1 MSKLLVPM
9 LGLSV
14 SVILIPTYAQTQK
27 IDTQKMQAQFS
38 IPEIVIYADKNKS
51 LTSVLKIDS
60 DKMKKTPSKGNNIT
74 DYLRSSPHIRYENSD
89 QDGFQQG
96 EIKPENISIN
106 GSDAN
111 QTAYF
116 VDNVNVNNDL
126 AVEQGI
132 FDGAMQVLP
141 GISHTQ
147 AYFFDASMLSKVE
160 VQDSNISASL
170 GGFMGGSV
178 IAKTKQY
185 SGQDSFK
192 LKYRTTHSSWAKMKQ
207 DDNVSQVL
215 EKVRPEI
222 DGSASLQPK
231 YHKQN
236 FSLVAEKG
244 LTENIGAVLGISRRT
259 STINQ
264 YRLIGFASEAQLH
277 QQAHTRRSDNLL
289 FNVNWNIND
298 NNRLE
303 LNTRY
308 SNYREEKYSQTN
320 INGNVSDYHSAMG
333 ATLAWVSTFNSG
345 VLTNTLAYDHFKDSR
360 YSSANYVEIVSVSDE
375 NYEPLYDYEKGGYG
389 NSQLKQT
396 NLHYST
402 EYAFEPFNIGAA
414 RHSIS
419 LGGIYQLTHYKF
431 HRGENVYAKTGMAT
445 LGESEENIFWF
456 PMGDNG
462 STIATTYRGNA
473 KVHYQNIALYAE
485 DLITRKNL
493 EFRPG
498 IRFERDDYLKNN
510 NFSPRFVAKYS
521 PWDNT
526 GITLGLN
533 RYYGRSFSSLKL
545 TNEILKI
552 NRDTENIRDFMLSGK
567 LKTPH
572 SDELSVTFEQKY
584 HNILA
589 KIGYIH
595 RKYKNRIIL
604 KQKDVN
610 GEKIKYY
617 TNSNP
622 YNVDI
627 YTLQV
632 ENSEPFKLGS
642 THWNA
647 SLGFDWLKTKRS
659 DLDKDI
665 DPNELIYL
673 DGKLMTR
680 HTMQQKVNA
689 NTEDW
694 IARLGIDMAI
704 PNWDLTW
711 SNRIYIKAPI
721 KGYEEII
728 NIEYPD
734 GISRYRTFD
743 YGSHTQWDMS
753 LRWRPKFAGKH
764 SVYLQVDALN
774 VLNQT
779 RKIRSVSLSNNSEY
793 SLYTPGREFW
803 LEIGYEF

>member
-1 MSKLLVPM
+1 MSKQLFPILC
-9 LGLSV
+9 LGI
-14 SVILIPTYAQTQK
+14 VIVPTYAKTQETHSQK
-27 IDTQKMQAQFS
+27 TQSSFS
-38 IPEIVIYADKNKS
+38 IPEIVVYAEQNKS
-51 LTSVLKIDS
+51 LTSTQRIDS
-60 DKMKKTPSKGNNIT
+60 DTMKNTPSKEDNIT
-74 DYLRSSPHIRYENSD
+74 DYLRSNPHIRYENSD
-89 QDGFQQG
+89 QNGFQQG

-106 GSDAN
+106 GADAN

-126 AVEQGI
+126 AIDQSI

-147 AYFFDASMLSKVE
+147 AYFFDASMLSKIE
-160 VQDSNISASL
+160 IQDSNISASL

-185 SGQDSFK
+185 NGQDSFK
-192 LKYRTTHSSWAKMKQ
+192 LKYRTTHSSWGKMKQ
-207 DDNVSQVL
+207 DGNASQVL

-222 DGSASLQPK
+222 DGTASLQPK

-236 FSLVAEKG
+236 VSIVAEKG
-244 LTENIGAVLGISRRT
+244 ITENIGTVLGISRRT

-264 YRLIGFASEAQLH
+264 YRLIGFGSEAQLH

-298 NNRLE
+298 NNRVE

-320 INGNVSDYHSAMG
+320 INGNVSDYHNAIG
-333 ATLAWVSTFNSG
+333 ATLAWVRAFDSG
-345 VLTNTLAYDHFKDSR
+345 VLTNTLAYDRFKDKR
-360 YSSANYVEIVSVSDE
+360 HSSSNYVEIVSVSDE
-375 NYEPLYDYEKGGYG
+375 NYDPLYDYEKGGYG
-389 NSQLKQT
+389 NSQLAQT

-402 EYAFEPFNIGAA
+402 EYAFDPFNIGSL

-431 HRGENVYAKTGMAT
+431 HRDENVYAKTGMAV
-445 LGESEENIFWF
+445 LGEPLENIFWL

-462 STIATTYRGNA
+462 SIISTTYRGNA
-473 KVHYQNIALYAE
+473 KVRYQNIALYAE
-485 DLITRKNL
+485 DLISWKNV
-493 EFRPG
+493 EIRPG

-521 PWDNT
+521 PWDSTN
-526 GITLGLN
+526 ITLGLN
-533 RYYGRSFSSLKL
+533 RYYGRSFSSFKL
-545 TNEILKI
+545 ANEILKI
-552 NRDTENIRDFMLSGK
+552 NRDTENIRDFSLSGK

-572 SDELSVTFEQKY
+572 SDELSVSFEQKH

-595 RKYKNRIIL
+595 RENKDRIIL
-604 KQKDVN
+604 KQKEVN
-610 GEKIKYY
+610 GDKLKYY
-617 TNSNP
+617 ANSNP
-622 YNVDI
+622 YSVDI
-627 YTLQV
+627 YTLQI
-632 ENSEPFKLGS
+632 ENDEPFKLGNS
-642 THWNA
+642 YWTA

-673 DGKLMTR
+673 DGQLMTR

-689 NTEDW
+689 NAEDW
-694 IARLGIDMAI
+694 IARLGIDMTI
-704 PNWDLTW
+704 PNWNLTW
-711 SNRIYIKAPI
+711 SNKVYIKAPI
-721 KGYEEII
+721 KGYDEI

-753 LRWRPKFAGKH
+753 LRWQPKFAGKH

-803 LEIGYEF
+803 LEMGYEF